1 MALSR
6 CNAIWWFHSDFCTK
20 SNHVELAVMIYL
32 FKVLGQDATYMEI
45 VSGLHI
51 AKKEQEATYG
61 YQAVCI

>member
-1 MALSR
+1 MKA
-6 CNAIWWFHSDFCTK
+6 
-20 SNHVELAVMIYL
+20 IYL